1 MNLDEFRREEFLRA
15 SVPLSI
21 LRAVRTRL
29 LIFQTK
35 VIIKW
40 IYYRAVQSKLQSN
53 VCSCSWLP
61 WELNGSNAGHF
72 QLIQSK
78 TM

>member
-1 MNLDEFRREEFLRA
+1 MNLDEFRRGALRA

-40 IYYRAVQSKLQSN
+40 IYYRAVQSKLRSN

-61 WELNGSNAGHF
+61 WELKWLERRALSVD
-72 QLIQSK
+72 SE
-78 TM
+78 